1 MTLMRRSIGH
11 WLVVCGVNG
20 RKQGENLLSIQQ
32 NCSRPC
38 SLLHHVLYGYK
49 STLRWQQLPTICG
62 ATYPS
67 SWHRSRGGGEMEVR
81 AGTGICVLLERNTGC
96 FLTGAPQFQ
105 YQKENLPSSQSRP
118 ILVSGLTGTA
128 PLIGWLA
135 VFFLVL
141 KLGSTS

>member
-1 MTLMRRSIGH
+1 MISDVEH
-11 WLVVCGVNG
+11 ACY
-20 RKQGENLLSIQQ
+20 LLSY
-32 NCSRPC
+32 R
-38 SLLHHVLYGYK
+38 
-49 STLRWQQLPTICG
+49 
-62 ATYPS
+62 
-67 SWHRSRGGGEMEVR
+67 EF
-81 AGTGICVLLERNTGC
+81 

-118 ILVSGLTGTA
+118 FLVSGFTGTA